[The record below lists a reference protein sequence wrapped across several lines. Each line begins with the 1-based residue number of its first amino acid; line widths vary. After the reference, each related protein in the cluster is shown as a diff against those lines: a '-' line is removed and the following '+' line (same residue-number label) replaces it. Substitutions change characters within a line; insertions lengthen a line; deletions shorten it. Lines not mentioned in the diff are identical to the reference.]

1 MEESKLNELME
12 IEAAELSKIFVGE
25 VEPLVQ
31 VLKAHLYT
39 ENFLEKYILVSL
51 PRGDKLIEN
60 GNLSYHHKLL
70 ICEASE
76 AIPDDL
82 VSSLRNLN
90 KIRNK
95 FAHQLDM
102 EISETDVL
110 RVGSPLGSSF
120 TKLKKDNVGN
130 HQRLFSS
137 LLVSICT
144 RLSVL
149 YYVLEHNK

>member
-70 ICEASE
+70 ICEA
-76 AIPDDL
+76 
-82 VSSLRNLN
+82 
-90 KIRNK
+90 
-95 FAHQLDM
+95 
-102 EISETDVL
+102 
-110 RVGSPLGSSF
+110 
-120 TKLKKDNVGN
+120 
-130 HQRLFSS
+130 
-137 LLVSICT
+137 
-144 RLSVL
+144 
-149 YYVLEHNK
+149 